1 MGGIVLKTTDLTKKY
16 NNKAVVDNL
25 NIEIK
30 QGEIFGLLGPNGAG
44 KSTTMNMICSIVRPT
59 AGEIE
64 LLGKNPWKQKKEVI
78 HKVGYIPQELAVHG
92 NLKAWE
98 NVELFT
104 SLYGIKG
111 EQLKKAVNESLEYVG
126 LLERKQEFAKNFSGG
141 MKRRLNIAC
150 AIGHHPELLIF
161 DEPTVGIDP
170 QSRNF
175 ILDKIKESNKRGA
188 TVIYTSHYMEEVE
201 AICTRIAIMDNGKV
215 IACGTS
221 EELKRLVNGDDDH
234 ITLEEV
240 FLTLT
245 GKKLRDYTE

>member
-1 MGGIVLKTTDLTKKY
+1 MGSIVLKTTDLTKKY

-221 EELKRLVNGDDDH
+221 EELKRLVNGDDEH

>member
-1 MGGIVLKTTDLTKKY
+1 MGTILKTIDLTKKY
-16 NNKAVVDNL
+16 DKHVVVDNL
-25 NIEIK
+25 NLEIEE
-30 QGEIFGLLGPNGAG
+30 GEIFGLLGPNGAG
-44 KSTTMNMICSIVRPT
+44 KSTTMNMICGIVRPT
-59 AGEIE
+59 LGDVEFMGKDFNKNRKN
-64 LLGKNPWKQKKEVI
+64 LLGEL
-78 HKVGYIPQELAVHG
+78 GYIPQELAIHG

-111 EQLKKAVNESLEYVG
+111 SELKERIDESLEYVG
-126 LLERKQEFAKNFSGG
+126 LLEKRNEYAKTFSGG

-150 AIGHHPELLIF
+150 AIGHHPKLMIF

-175 ILDKIKESNKRGA
+175 ILDKIKESNKNGA

-201 AICTRIAIMDNGKV
+201 AICTRIAIMDNGRV
-215 IACGTS
+215 IATGTS
-221 EELKRLVNGDDDH
+221 EELKKMITDDPAT

-245 GKKLRDYTE
+245 GKKLRDY